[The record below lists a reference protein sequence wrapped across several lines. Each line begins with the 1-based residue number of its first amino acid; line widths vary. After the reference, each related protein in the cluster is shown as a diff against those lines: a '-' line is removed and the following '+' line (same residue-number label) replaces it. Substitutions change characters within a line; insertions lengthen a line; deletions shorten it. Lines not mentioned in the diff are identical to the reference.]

1 MSLAPGETLSR
12 YRILSKLGSGGMGV
26 VYEAEDTRLGRH
38 VALKLLPEE
47 MRSDAQAR
55 ERFEREAKAA
65 SSLNHPNICVIH
77 EVAEDKGHSFI
88 VMELMKGETLK
99 QRIGGKPM
107 EMERLLELGA
117 QIADALE
124 AAHGEGIIHRD
135 IKPANILVTE
145 RGQAKLLDF
154 GLAKQV
160 VKRAAVDKEGATASR
175 PADLTGAGTFL
186 GTLAYMSPEHAR
198 GTELDA
204 RADLYSFGAV
214 LYEMATG
221 ALPFAGESTGA
232 VLEAIFSQEPVAPA
246 RLNGR
251 VPAELERIIAK
262 AMEKDR
268 TLRYQSASQLR
279 ADLQTLRR
287 DTTKG
292 RVTSGRGV
300 AAATPS
306 KLSRRGL
313 GIGVG
318 ALALILILAGAFW
331 LGQRR
336 PKGGPWAPTTSIG
349 PSIAVLPFTD
359 MSPGKDQEYFTDGLS
374 EELLNVLARIPE
386 LRVVGRTSSF
396 QFKGKNEDLRVIGGK
411 LNVAT
416 LLEGSVRKAGNQ
428 VRITAQLVNVADGF
442 HLWSET
448 YDREL
453 TDIFAVQ
460 DDIARS
466 VSSALKVRL
475 LAKDKP
481 PKAPQRANAE
491 AYNLYLRGRYHWNER
506 TSEGYL
512 KAIESFREAIA
523 IDPSYARAYVGL
535 ADAHAFLA
543 IDGVPPRDRYQKA
556 IGIVRKALE
565 IDDTL
570 GEAHASMALLIQDR
584 DWDLVGAEREYQRA
598 LELSPSYASAHHWYG
613 ELLVQ
618 MGRFDE
624 ALEHYRRALE
634 VEPLSSA
641 IGSDFGIALYYA
653 RRYDRAIAELA
664 KVIQADP
671 KFSRTH
677 HYLARVYAQL
687 GRYREALDEHQKG
700 WLFAG
705 EDPGGV
711 TRRTAAAREALARSG
726 ARGFWQQLLEF
737 EMQKKSRE
745 SGWEHDVAVLHARLG
760 EKDQAFSRLEGAYA
774 DRTFE
779 LLFLEVG
786 PEWDTLRDDPRFDDL
801 LRRILTISRRR
812 GPAT

>member
-38 VALKLLPEE
+38 VALKLLPEAV
-47 MRSDAQAR
+47 RSDAQAR
-55 ERFEREAKAA
+55 QRFEREAKAA
-65 SSLNHPNICVIH
+65 SALNHPNICVIH
-77 EVAEDKGHSFI
+77 EIAEDKGHSFI

-99 QRIGGKPM
+99 HRLGGKPM
-107 EMERLLELGA
+107 ETEQLLELGA
-117 QIADALE
+117 QIADALD
-124 AAHGEGIIHRD
+124 AAHAEGIIHRD
-135 IKPANILVTE
+135 IKPANIFVTE

-154 GLAKQV
+154 GLAKQTL
-160 VKRAAVDKEGATASR
+160 KRTTADGEGATASR

-198 GTELDA
+198 GKELDA

-221 ALPFAGESTGA
+221 ALPFAGESTGE
-232 VLEAIFSQEPVAPA
+232 VLEAILSREPLAPA

-251 VPAELERIIAK
+251 VPLELERIIAK

-268 TLRYQSASQLR
+268 SLRYQSASQLR
-279 ADLQTLRR
+279 ADLQRLRR
-287 DTTKG
+287 DTTQR

-300 AAATPS
+300 AAATAS
-306 KLSRRGL
+306 KLSRRRL
-313 GIGVG
+313 RIGVG
-318 ALALILILAGAFW
+318 AVALMLTLAGAFW

-336 PKGGPWAPTTSIG
+336 PKDGSGAPLAALG

-374 EELLNVLARIPE
+374 EELLNVLAKVPE

-396 QFKGKNEDLRVIGGK
+396 QFKGKNEDLRAIGRK

-416 LLEGSVRKAGNQ
+416 LLEGSVRKAGNR

-466 VSSALKVRL
+466 VSSALKVAL
-475 LAKDKP
+475 LAKHRP
-481 PKAPQRANAE
+481 HKAPQRANAE
-491 AYNLYLRGRYHWNER
+491 AYNLYLKGRYHWNER
-506 TSEGYL
+506 TPEGYRR
-512 KAIESFREAIA
+512 AIESFREAID
-523 IDPSYARAYVGL
+523 IDPSFARAYVGL
-535 ADAHAFLA
+535 ADAHAFLEV
-543 IDGVPPRDRYQKA
+543 DGVTPRERYQKA

-584 DWDLVGAEREYQRA
+584 DWDLLGAEREYRRA

-618 MGRFDE
+618 LGRFDE
-624 ALEHYRRALE
+624 ALEHYRRAQE

-641 IGSDFGIALYYA
+641 IGSDFGIGLYYA
-653 RRYDRAIAELA
+653 RRYDEAIAELT

-677 HYLARVYAQL
+677 HYLARVYSQL
-687 GRYREALDEHQKG
+687 GRHREALDEHQKG
-700 WLFAG
+700 WLSAG
-705 EDPGGV
+705 EQPEGV
-711 TRRTAAAREALARSG
+711 ARRTAAVRQALERSG

-737 EMQKKSRE
+737 ELQEKGRQSD
-745 SGWEHDVAVLHARLG
+745 WEHNVAVIHARLG
-760 EKDQAFSRLEGAYA
+760 EKHQAFSRLERAYA

-801 LRRILTISRRR
+801 LRRIRTISRRR
-812 GPAT
+812 DPAT